1 MLTSIYLKNF
11 VLIDE
16 ASLSF
21 HPGFS
26 VFTGETGAGKSIL
39 IDAIGILSGDRLTT
53 EVLKKDSDRL
63 IIEGVFQINSET
75 TRSFLAESGYDT
87 EDNMTVITRELNSL
101 GKSTNRCNG
110 RVVPVSFLRDL
121 SATLIDIHSQ
131 HDTQYLLN
139 TKYHRSLLDN
149 YGNYHEL
156 FDNVS
161 EKYSLFDSLRKEYRD
176 KVNTSFNPD
185 DLEFIQ
191 FQIKEIEDAALKI
204 NEDEELETQ
213 QKAMMAYE
221 KISLRINHCLELLDD
236 EEGIATKLF
245 DVQKNLSAI
254 EEDPEI
260 VELAHQFDDLF
271 YQIQDKTELLKDYFS
286 KLYFDE
292 NELNKIQERL
302 FNIARLKRKYG
313 HTIQEIL
320 DIKTE
325 LDKRIEMIEHRAEY
339 LADLEVK
346 MAKAEKSYTE
356 TALLLREQRKK
367 AALSLEKEITKQLK
381 ELYLENARFSVA
393 FTDSDATKY
402 GLDEIEFMISMNSGE
417 NLKPLA
423 KVASGG
429 ELSRLML
436 GLKVIF
442 TKLQGIET
450 VIFDEI
456 DSGVSGRVATA
467 IGKKMHDLANNSQVF
482 AVTHLGQVAACGDA
496 HYLVN
501 KLQTSTATHT
511 EIIELDR
518 QKRIEA
524 LALIASGHLTA
535 ATLSAAEELLKENQL
550 LVAAAT

>member
-11 VLIDE
+11 VLIEE

-53 EVLKKDSDRL
+53 DVLKKDSDRL
-63 IIEGVFQINSET
+63 IIEGVFQIDSET
-75 TRSFLAESGYDT
+75 TRTFLRESGYDT
-87 EDNMTVITRELNSL
+87 DDNMMVITRELNSG

-110 RVVPVSFLRDL
+110 RIVPVGFLRDL
-121 SATLIDIHSQ
+121 SSTLLDIHSQ

-139 TKYHRSLLDN
+139 TKYHRSLLDS
-149 YGNYHEL
+149 YGNYPVL
-156 FDNVS
+156 FGKVN
-161 EKYSLFDSLRKEYRD
+161 EKYSLFDALRKEYRD
-176 KVNTSFNPD
+176 QVSSSFNPD
-185 DLEFIQ
+185 DLEFLQ
-191 FQIKEIEDAALKI
+191 FQIKEIEDAALKL
-204 NEDEELETQ
+204 NEDEELEIQ
-213 QKAMMAYE
+213 QKTMMAYE
-221 KISLRINHCLELLDD
+221 KISLRINHSLELLDD
-236 EEGIATKLF
+236 DEGIATKLF
-245 DVQKNLSAI
+245 DVQKNLSAV

-260 VELAHQFDDLF
+260 IELAHQFDDLY
-271 YQIQDKTELLKDYFS
+271 YQIQDKTERLKDYFS

-313 HTIQEIL
+313 HSIQAIL
-320 DIKTE
+320 DKKAE
-325 LDKRIEMIEHRAEY
+325 LDNRIDMIEHRTEY

-346 MAKAEKSYTE
+346 MAKAEQTFIE
-356 TALLLREQRKK
+356 IALTLREERKK
-367 AALSLEKEITKQLK
+367 SALKLEKEITQQLK
-381 ELYLENARFSVA
+381 ELYLENAKFSVD
-393 FTDSDATKY
+393 FIDAEANKY
-402 GLDEIEFMISMNSGE
+402 GLDEIEFMISMNRGE

-456 DSGVSGRVATA
+456 DAGVSGRVATA
-467 IGKKMHDLANNSQVF
+467 IGKKMHDLATTSQVF
-482 AVTHLGQVAACGDA
+482 AVTHLGQVAACSDA

-501 KLQTSTATHT
+501 KLQTSTTTHT

-518 QKRIEA
+518 LKRIEA
-524 LALIASGHLTA
+524 LALIASGNLTP

-550 LVAAAT
+550 LVSDAL